1 MATGAVLAAHAP
13 HVGAAPPI
21 VPSADTATDP
31 DDPGARF
38 DRAEILFRE
47 GRYDEA
53 ITVLQALLRE
63 YPEPILH
70 YNLGRAQESSGRIEE
85 AIVAYEL
92 YLDGAPDAPDRET
105 VLARVQRLRTRVQRD
120 AAAAIVPEPRP
131 QPAPPLSESPPIVL
145 PWVMTGVGG
154 AGLIVGAAFGG
165 LSRQRIDE
173 ARSETEQVA
182 ASDALSDARSNALLA
197 NVMFAVGGSL
207 ATAGLTWGIIAV
219 TRKRKRAVAWSPSPG
234 GLTLRF

>member
-1 MATGAVLAAHAP
+1 MATGAVLVARAP

-21 VPSADTATDP
+21 VPPADTATDA

-53 ITVLQALLRE
+53 ITVLQALLDE

-85 AIVAYEL
+85 AIVAYEH
-92 YLDGAPDAPDRET
+92 YLEGAPDAADRDT
-105 VLARVQRLRTRVQRD
+105 VLARVQRLRTRVERD
-120 AAAAIVPEPRP
+120 AAAAAVPEPRP
-131 QPAPPLSESPPIVL
+131 QPAPPPTQSPPIVL
-145 PWVMTGVGG
+145 PWVVTGVGG
-154 AGLIVGAAFGG
+154 AGLVVGATFGG
-165 LSRQRIDE
+165 LSRQRLAE
-173 ARSETEQVA
+173 ARSESEQIA
-182 ASDALSDARSNALLA
+182 ASEALSDARSNALLA
-197 NVMFAVGGSL
+197 NVMFAVGGTL

-234 GLTLRF
+234 GLTVRF